1 MRSLVLHPC
10 IFQLAFLHA
19 HAHSALSGSS
29 GIDFPNW
36 NTAFQPLL
44 HAQPAVP
51 HQVTVPLATQGL
63 AHTTHQLFFLTHR
76 PGWSGLK
83 ISPTSPRGQQHPSE
97 RGVGAHKHH
106 LLPTWGQC
114 WCPDVHSACFISML
128 EPKLTQPRQSGRS
141 ACEPASVA
149 NCLVVT
155 CCVLILWIII
165 IIF

>member
-1 MRSLVLHPC
+1 MQMALFRV
-10 IFQLAFLHA
+10 

-29 GIDFPNW
+29 GMGFPNL

-44 HAQPAVP
+44 HAHPAVP
-51 HQVTVPLATQGL
+51 QAKQRLTPP
-63 AHTTHQLFFLTHR
+63 TTHQFFLTHR

-97 RGVGAHKHH
+97 GGAGAHTHH

-114 WCPDVHSACFISML
+114 WCPNVHSACFISML
-128 EPKLTQPRQSGRS
+128 EPELTQPRRSQRS

-165 IIF
+165 IF